1 MYANV
6 YSSNNITNGILTF
19 LIQVY
24 DNQHQTTYYIKG
36 RMLNLE
42 LGWITFDPYTNRAKK
57 G

>member
-6 YSSNNITNGILTF
+6 YSSNNITNWILTF

-24 DNQHQTTYYIKG
+24 DNQHKTTYYVKG

-42 LGWITFDPYTNRAKK
+42 QG
-57 G
+57 